1 MAQSDSPIK
10 ERGRT
15 ADPGVRPSEFT
26 CSLKGQFLGVADTR
40 VAGKLASPFNGV
52 RGQVAASLQTLLSSS
67 RVAAADGNGA

>member
-15 ADPGVRPSEFT
+15 ADPGVRPLAFT
-26 CSLKGQFLGVADTR
+26 CSLKRRFLGVADTQ
-40 VAGKLASPFNGV
+40 VAGELTSPFNGV
-52 RGQVAASLQTLLSSS
+52 RGQAAASLRTLLSSS